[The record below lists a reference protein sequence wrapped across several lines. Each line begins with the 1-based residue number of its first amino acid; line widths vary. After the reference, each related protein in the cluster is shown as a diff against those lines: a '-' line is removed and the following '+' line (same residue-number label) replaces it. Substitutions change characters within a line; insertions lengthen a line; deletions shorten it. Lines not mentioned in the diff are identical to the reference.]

1 MRYCGD
7 RKGIGDETRYS
18 GRREDRQALQAV
30 PMPFEVILMESRN
43 NGGIFVPWV
52 MGGMDRFRVAG
63 TGDGMRAQEPGGNG
77 HQPHDQ
83 PS

>member
-1 MRYCGD
+1 
-7 RKGIGDETRYS
+7 
-18 GRREDRQALQAV
+18 
-30 PMPFEVILMESRN
+30 MPFEVILMESRN